1 MRFNQSEYAEFY
13 HKQQLE
19 TGYPGKLLPFILDEL
34 KDSNSIIDIGS
45 GTGFFTI
52 PLAEAGHK
60 VTSVEPSAE
69 MINMMINI
77 MKRNLNNN
85 IPASINI
92 CQNTWENWKGE
103 FHDAAISV
111 HSLYPM
117 ADIKESLNLIN
128 ISAAKKIIIVRDS
141 EKMRTITKIIREKFG
156 IFTNIDLNSDIV
168 LFLDERSIKYRVVNI
183 YEERKYFIKDIHQTA
198 DSICYQLKLSESEN
212 ADVVEIIK
220 DEMVSSL
227 EGDYFNTIYSDN
239 VYVF

>member
-19 TGYPGKLLPFILDEL
+19 AGYPGKLLPFILDEL

-60 VTSVEPSAE
+60 VTSIEPSAE
-69 MINMMINI
+69 MINI
-77 MKRNLNNN
+77 MKRNSSHN
-85 IPASINI
+85 ILPLINI
-92 CQNTWENWKGE
+92 SQSTWENWKGE

-141 EKMRTITKIIREKFG
+141 EKMKTITKIIREKFG
-156 IFTNIDLNSDIV
+156 IFTNIDLNRDIV

-183 YEERKYFIKDIHQTA
+183 YEERKHFINNIHQMA
-198 DSICYQLKLSESEN
+198 DSVCYQLKLNESKS
-212 ADVVEIIK
+212 ADVAEIIK
-220 DEMVSSL
+220 DEIVSSAS
-227 EGDYFNTIYSDN
+227 GDFFNTIYSDN